1 MALDRCTPFTQ
12 TLCLC
17 EDKPGY
23 GDSKYARWIDYSAV
37 TITLDLETWSLVTAH
52 TLCPKAWLH
61 VWVFQLVGKIE
72 CAFFFTGFAF
82 FMSIACREGWF
93 GVNCSQQCSE
103 HCRDNATCNHV
114 TGQCDGGCNAGWTG
128 TLCDQGIFFSFCF
141 VLCKIFKMYIFIL
154 VLII

>member
-1 MALDRCTPFTQ
+1 MHSF
-12 TLCLC
+12 
-17 EDKPGY
+17 
-23 GDSKYARWIDYSAV
+23 S
-37 TITLDLETWSLVTAH
+37 LDLL
-52 TLCPKAWLH
+52 
-61 VWVFQLVGKIE
+61 
-72 CAFFFTGFAF
+72 F

-93 GVNCSQQCSE
+93 GVNCSKQCSE

-128 TLCDQGIFFSFCF
+128 TLCEQGIFFSFCF